1 MTARAYDNEGASRTS
16 LSSNIT
22 VLLPVSVTGVD
33 LGPVGALAVGATAR
47 LNADIIPAGATNQNM
62 IFESDNP
69 DVATV
74 SPEGIMTAVSEG
86 VVTVTVTTEEGGFI
100 DSETVEVRRPS
111 SEFNWALFQPVVG
124 SNAPDGSN
132 DEDNLVDDDTDTR
145 WSVEV
150 FPQSAIVDLHGNITI
165 TSTELTCFMDRAY
178 QFIIE
183 GAADIDGPYTMIA
196 DRSNNTVP
204 GAATLPII
212 NVVDS
217 IVARYVRVTVMG
229 ADQYTG
235 PWVSLTEL
243 RVFGEGERQYSSVS
257 DIIENQVLL
266 SPNPATSIVTI
277 DGAEDF
283 NTVSVFDQSGRR
295 VMLSSINRAG
305 TIDVSE
311 LPRGTYLVKLE
322 GGDRPVVS
330 RLMKF

>member
-1 MTARAYDNEGASRTS
+1 
-16 LSSNIT
+16 
-22 VLLPVSVTGVD
+22 
-33 LGPVGALAVGATAR
+33 
-47 LNADIIPAGATNQNM
+47 
-62 IFESDNP
+62 
-69 DVATV
+69 
-74 SPEGIMTAVSEG
+74 
-86 VVTVTVTTEEGGFI
+86 
-100 DSETVEVRRPS
+100 
-111 SEFNWALFQPVVG
+111 
-124 SNAPDGSN
+124 
-132 DEDNLVDDDTDTR
+132 
-145 WSVEV
+145 
-150 FPQSAIVDLHGNITI
+150 
-165 TSTELTCFMDRAY
+165 
-178 QFIIE
+178 
-183 GAADIDGPYTMIA
+183 MIA